1 MTRKDDPVAKYF
13 DPSDWLALVEER
25 ARKPT
30 VGKHP
35 RFDANGKP
43 LTKNGWVTRRER
55 AEAAMTPEQREERE
69 RKRRS
74 AAMRKHWLTKRAEMM
89 GAAEDRYRGKLLR
102 RRREKV
108 PRRNRV
114 LVAMVPGESYP
125 AVSLAKA
132 LGEVGSA
139 FVNSALSELL
149 GKELVTRRKVP
160 NPDHATEGSWLHP
173 TVYAYSLTDEGT
185 KVRAAILQ
193 AAG

>member
-43 LTKNGWVTRRER
+43 LTKNCWVTRRER

-74 AAMRKHWLTKRAEMM
+74 EAMRKHWLTKRVEML

-108 PRRNRV
+108 PKWQKI
-114 LVAMVPGESYP
+114 LTAMVPGERY
-125 AVSLAKA
+125 LASALGRA
-132 LGEVGSA
+132 LGEKGA
-139 FVNSALSELL
+139 AIQHALAEL
-149 GKELVTRRKVP
+149 RRRTWVEREEAP
-160 NPDHATEGSWLHP
+160 NAGDMSGWHMTA
-173 TVYAYSLTDEGT
+173 YAYALTDEGA
-185 KVRAAILQ
+185 KAREAILRE
-193 AAG
+193 GS